1 MEIDNKRMGSC
12 SKIIPIVTHDTNVYT
27 TVYWP
32 RKINFGNQKSLTNL
46 AEIPRNH
53 FYGEQ

>member
-32 RKINFGNQKSLTNL
+32 QKINFENQKSLTNL